1 MGNLPFVPPSKKNF
15 IYDPFSINFE
25 NPFEG
30 MNMEDLAL
38 NGLKHK
44 MSLEDMEQSFKAKN
58 GTINF
63 ENFMKCISDLSYSG
77 MFT

>member
-30 MNMEDLAL
+30 MNMEDLAA
-38 NGLKHK
+38 NGLK
-44 MSLEDMEQSFKAKN
+44 
-58 GTINF
+58 
-63 ENFMKCISDLSYSG
+63 
-77 MFT
+77 